1 MERLQKAIAQSGYC
15 SRRKAEEYIL
25 NGQVKVNGKVVDI
38 LGTQVSGNDKIEVNG
53 QTLNREDHVYY
64 LLNKP
69 KGVISSTS
77 DDKERKTVLE
87 YIPEQRR
94 LYPVG
99 RLDWDTSGALILTN
113 DGNFTNKMIHPKYH
127 VPKTYLVNIQGILTK
142 KDIEKIEKGFSSEL
156 GTFAPGKVKVKER
169 NKSKKRTV
177 LELTIYEGQ
186 NHQVKNMMEALGH
199 SVRKLH
205 RSRFGN
211 LDVSELKPGEY
222 RRIKP
227 FEIKSLQRM
236 AEKA

>member
-1 MERLQKAIAQSGYC
+1 MERLQKAIAQAGFC

-25 NGQVKVNGKVVDI
+25 NGQVKVNGKTVDV

-53 QTLNREDHVYY
+53 QVLKREDHVYY

-77 DDKERKTVLE
+77 DDKERDTVLAF
-87 YIPEQRR
+87 IPETRR

-113 DGNFTNKMIHPKYH
+113 DGEFTNKMIHPKYH
-127 VPKTYLVNIQGILTK
+127 VPKTYTVNIQGILSK
-142 KDIEKIEKGFSSEL
+142 KDIEKIEKGFNSEL
-156 GTFAPGKVKVKER
+156 GTFAPGRVRVRER
-169 NKSKKRTV
+169 NKQKKRTI
-177 LELTIYEGQ
+177 LDLTIYEGQ

-199 SVRKLH
+199 TVRRLH
-205 RSRFGN
+205 RQRFGN
-211 LDVSELKPGEY
+211 LDVGDLKPGEF

-236 AEKA
+236 AEKE